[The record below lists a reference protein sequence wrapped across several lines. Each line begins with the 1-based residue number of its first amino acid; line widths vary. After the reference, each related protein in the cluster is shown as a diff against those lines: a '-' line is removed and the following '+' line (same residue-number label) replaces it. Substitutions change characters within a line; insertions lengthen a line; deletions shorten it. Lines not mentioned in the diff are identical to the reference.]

1 MHSMETRRKVER
13 VVVHVVLIFFSII
26 MLIPF
31 VWMLLTAFKSVSEA
45 TQIDP
50 FVIFPTVWTSDAFA
64 KVWNNMNFLLLYKNT
79 LLLIFWRVVCAVL
92 TATLAGYAFGRLEF
106 RGRISCSLWC
116 CSR

>member
-45 TQIDP
+45 TQR
-50 FVIFPTVWTSDAFA
+50 SEER
-64 KVWNNMNFLLLYKNT
+64 
-79 LLLIFWRVVCAVL
+79 RVGKEC
-92 TATLAGYAFGRLEF
+92 RL
-106 RGRISCSLWC
+106 
-116 CSR
+116 